1 MPRHLISD
9 AHEWINEI
17 PTVPVYY
24 PANPCLLSSETTAK
38 GTGLAESAG
47 KEDPVELDS
56 SPTL

>member
-9 AHEWINEI
+9 AHEWMERDSQI
-17 PTVPVYY
+17 P
-24 PANPCLLSSETTAK
+24 LSTIQRNHHSQ